1 MITYQKGY
9 GDNMS
14 KIPFGKITFNVVGVT
29 FEKRQGKL
37 WNLRKAE
44 YDPTKKVFLSL
55 RREKNNERDKNA
67 IAVIAHISDGK
78 QPVFKIGY
86 VPANIAVWLAPRMD
100 NGLMV
105 FAYAK
110 SKNAKFV
117 HGGNGHNLGVTLKVV
132 YELLPS
138 EVSKVTVSAD
148 KA

>member
-9 GDNMS
+9 GDIMS
-14 KIPFGKITFNVVGVT
+14 KMAFGKITFNVAGVT

-55 RREKNNERDKNA
+55 RREKTNERDKNA

-78 QPVFKIGY
+78 QPIFKVGY
-86 VPANIAVWLAPRMD
+86 VPANIAGWLAPRMD
-100 NGLMV
+100 NGLIV
-105 FAYAK
+105 RAYAK
-110 SKNAKFV
+110 STGAKFV

-138 EVSKVTVSAD
+138 EVATVAVSAD
-148 KA
+148 EA